1 MTKLIEWLLAI
12 GLFFGAYTAIITKQI
27 QHDILDDCMYE
38 IKILPIV
45 LFALFAVSTYF
56 KFVQFAMLIIFVH
69 CIKYFAITVLFS
81 FSCIVSDFYF

>member
-27 QHDILDDCMYE
+27 QHNVLDDYMFE

-45 LFALFAVSTYF
+45 LIFLFAVSTY
-56 KFVQFAMLIIFVH
+56 LI
-69 CIKYFAITVLFS
+69 YEQ
-81 FSCIVSDFYF
+81 